1 MSRMINMGVFN
12 ASSKFES
19 QVLILKQDTEFNF
32 FCKQSSGLVIV
43 YIYL

>member
-19 QVLILKQDTEFNF
+19 QVLILKQDTEFLF
-32 FCKQSSGLVIV
+32 FSKNKKKIIFRIL
-43 YIYL
+43 L